1 MIINFQE
8 LDKRLE
14 KVLNVIVSLGFSYKM
29 FSNQKINI
37 IDNNVSFAEKR
48 NIGVVTLLN
57 SGKLTVRVYG
67 YRKRVTLKYRM
78 KSNEIV
84 FTPNAKLS
92 EVGSRT
98 RELLKKYVT
107 VNKTL

>member
-14 KVLNVIVSLGFSYKM
+14 KILNVLVSLGFSYEI
-29 FSNQKINI
+29 FTNQKINI

-48 NIGVVTLLN
+48 NIGVITLLS

-78 KSNEIV
+78 RSNEIT
-84 FTPNAKLS
+84 FTKNAKLS
-92 EVGSRT
+92 EVGART

>member
-14 KVLNVIVSLGFSYKM
+14 KVLNVIVSLGFSYEI

-48 NIGVVTLLN
+48 NIGVITLLN
-57 SGKLTVRVYG
+57 SGKLIVRVYG
-67 YRKRVTLKYRM
+67 YQKRVTLKYRM
-78 KSNEIV
+78 RTNEIV
-84 FTPNAKLS
+84 FNANAKLS
-92 EVGSRT
+92 EVGART
-98 RELLKKYVT
+98 RELLKEYIT
-107 VNKTL
+107 VNKSL

>member
-14 KVLNVIVSLGFSYKM
+14 KILNVLVSLGFSYEI
-29 FSNQKINI
+29 FTNQKINI

-48 NIGVVTLLN
+48 NIGVITLLS

-78 KSNEIV
+78 QSNEIT
-84 FTPNAKLS
+84 FTKNAKLS
-92 EVGSRT
+92 EVGART
-98 RELLKKYVT
+98 RTLLKKYVT

>member
-14 KVLNVIVSLGFSYKM
+14 KVLEVIASMGFSYEM

-48 NIGVVTLLN
+48 NIGVITLLN

-84 FTPNAKLS
+84 FTKNAKLP
-92 EVGSRT
+92 EVSSRT
-98 RELLKKYVT
+98 RELLKKYISVD
-107 VNKTL
+107 KSL

>member
-1 MIINFQE
+1 MIVNFQE

-14 KVLNVIVSLGFSYKM
+14 KVLNVIVSMGFSYEM
-29 FSNQKINI
+29 FSNQNTNI

-48 NIGVVTLLN
+48 NIGVITLLK

-84 FTPNAKLS
+84 FTINAKLS
-92 EVGSRT
+92 DVGSRT
-98 RELLKKYVT
+98 RALLKKYIT

>member
-14 KVLNVIVSLGFSYKM
+14 KILQVLASMGFSYEI
-29 FSNQKINI
+29 FTNQKINI

-78 KSNEIV
+78 KTNEIT
-84 FTPNAKLS
+84 FTKNAKLS
-92 EVGSRT
+92 EVSSRT
-98 RELLKKYVT
+98 RALLKKYVT

>member
-14 KVLNVIVSLGFSYKM
+14 KILNVLVSLGFSYEI
-29 FSNQKINI
+29 FTNQKINI

-48 NIGVVTLLN
+48 NIGVITLLS

-78 KSNEIV
+78 QLNEIT
-84 FTPNAKLS
+84 FTKNAKLS
-92 EVGSRT
+92 EVGART
-98 RELLKKYVT
+98 RALLKKYVT